1 MGWMTVQMTRK
12 VVSKIVKA
20 TSGAMKINTT
30 VAKPPTKRI
39 IIAINAKGIATI
51 DSKMRVI
58 VPPIQKQKSSQN
70 PLIIFLDKSDDQ
82 ILTRCLFAENL
93 IEF

>member
-1 MGWMTVQMTRK
+1 
-12 VVSKIVKA
+12 
-20 TSGAMKINTT
+20 MKINTT

-58 VPPIQKQKSSQN
+58 SSQI
-70 PLIIFLDKSDDQ
+70 PLIFSGSSFVAFYLLGQ
-82 ILTRCLFAENL
+82 I
-93 IEF
+93 

>member
-1 MGWMTVQMTRK
+1 MTVQMTRK

-20 TSGAMKINTT
+20 TSGAMKIIMKA
-30 VAKPPTKRI
+30 AKTPTKRI
-39 IIAINAKGIATI
+39 NIAIMTKGIATI

-58 VPPIQKQKSSQN
+58 SSQI
-70 PLIIFLDKSDDQ
+70 PLIFSGSNFVAFYLLDQ